1 MVCLSRGNDGLPDGG
16 ITGSDT
22 IAPPAGGCRD
32 LETMKET
39 ALLHQLDA
47 IDWKIMKILQEDGR
61 LSNAES
67 AERVSSSASPCWKR
81 LKRSESS
88 GVIRGYQA
96 ISDRRA
102 LGMGVVAFVSIS
114 SENHTE
120 KTCHAF
126 EAAVAAMPEVSACH
140 NTTGQHDYSS
150 HIVARDFDAY
160 SEFVRNRSRTSPGVK
175 ESSSTSSM

>member
-1 MVCLSRGNDGLPDGG
+1 MGN
-16 ITGSDT
+16 IISYK
-22 IAPPAGGCRD
+22 

-61 LSNAES
+61 LSNAEL
-67 AERVSSSASPCWKR
+67 AERVSLSASPCWKR
-81 LKRSESS
+81 LKRLETS

-96 ISDRRA
+96 ILDRRA

-114 SENHTE
+114 LENHTE

-126 EAAVAAMPEVSACH
+126 EAAVAAMPEVLACH
-140 NTTGQHDYSS
+140 NTTGQHDYLL

-160 SEFVRNRSRTSPGVK
+160 SEFVRNRLRTLPGVK
-175 ESSSTSSM
+175 ELLSTLSMHEVKSSTKLHL